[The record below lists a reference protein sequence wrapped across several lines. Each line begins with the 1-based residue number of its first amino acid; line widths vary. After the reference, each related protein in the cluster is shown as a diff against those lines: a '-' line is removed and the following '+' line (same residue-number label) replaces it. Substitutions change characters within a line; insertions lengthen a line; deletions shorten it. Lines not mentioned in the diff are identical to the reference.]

1 MTDEEEKSEEEIVAR
16 AIHKAREAFDK
27 AIEDTN
33 RDASYF
39 SLDLKVKFMS
49 SDYDEVLRIVK
60 DIDKSRDCRGKK

>member
-1 MTDEEEKSEEEIVAR
+1 MTDESEEEIIAR

-27 AIEDTN
+27 AIEDTG
-33 RDASYF
+33 RDAGYF

-49 SDYDEVLRIVK
+49 ADFDEVLKIVK